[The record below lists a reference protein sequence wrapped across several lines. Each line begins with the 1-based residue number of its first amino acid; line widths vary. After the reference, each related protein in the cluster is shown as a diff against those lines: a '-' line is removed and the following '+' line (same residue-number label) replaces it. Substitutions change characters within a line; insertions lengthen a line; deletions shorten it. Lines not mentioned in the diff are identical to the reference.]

1 MADLYFRYGAM
12 NSGKSTHLMQ
22 LAHNYNENNKKVLII
37 KSTLDTKGE
46 DNLSSRIGIKRKVDI
61 LLDPNESLK
70 DKIPTWQEENIS
82 CILVDEAQFLSE
94 NQVEELWLTTKLF
107 DIPVICYGLKTDFK
121 SKLFPGSK
129 RLLELSD
136 NIEELSTLCNCGEE
150 AKFNARYIDGE
161 FTNTGE
167 EILIDGTDK
176 SMEYKPL
183 CGKCYIK
190 KYSRQ

>member
-70 DKIPTWQEENIS
+70 DKIPTLQEENIS

-94 NQVEELWLTTKLF
+94 KQVE
-107 DIPVICYGLKTDFK
+107 
-121 SKLFPGSK
+121 
-129 RLLELSD
+129 
-136 NIEELSTLCNCGEE
+136 
-150 AKFNARYIDGE
+150 
-161 FTNTGE
+161 
-167 EILIDGTDK
+167 
-176 SMEYKPL
+176 
-183 CGKCYIK
+183 
-190 KYSRQ
+190 